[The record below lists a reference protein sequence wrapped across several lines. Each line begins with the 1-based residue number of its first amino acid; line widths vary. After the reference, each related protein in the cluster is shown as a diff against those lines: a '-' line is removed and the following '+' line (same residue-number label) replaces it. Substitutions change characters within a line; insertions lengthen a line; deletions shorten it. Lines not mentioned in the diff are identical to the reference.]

1 MHGPQEQDNVSPRA
15 RVAEGF
21 QIALHADGVHQQAT
35 FLMRC
40 SGYYFPWGRREYL
53 FLQRE

>member
-1 MHGPQEQDNVSPRA
+1 MHGPQEQDNVSPQA

-35 FLMRC
+35 FLVRC